1 MMQLLLISSNKN
13 DYTDL
18 EVLAKNASPEIFLY
32 HIHPSHNGEIIQL
45 LSEARH
51 NLVLMSLESE
61 DFDTQN
67 MGKELVNRFSKIPF
81 VLICNVEQKKEAIQ
95 AVELGFQD
103 YMVRE
108 KTTSTEFLKI
118 ISTSIARENLRN
130 ELEKAHARAEEAL
143 AYKDRMLARMSH
155 QIRTPLNAITGMSE
169 LLQDTE
175 LSGKQSY
182 YNQLIRE
189 SSNKLVGLINDLLDF
204 SKIEAGLIKIHEQ
217 PFNLYES
224 VHECIQTVLP
234 DAINRK
240 IDLSYHLASD
250 CPPTIL
256 GDDLR
261 IRQLILNLLENGIKF
276 TQQGYVQLKLS
287 YCNSQKSQLCISVED
302 TGKGIEKDLIP
313 TLFKPYTKLDANNAR
328 DSGVGLGLAICQ
340 NLVEMMNGSIH
351 VESEVDK
358 GSVFTIKLPLK
369 TTEED
374 LSNRQEEEARQIPK
388 GLKGLYLTA
397 NSLENKLLEDY
408 FAFWGLQ
415 LEIRYTNEET
425 PVFGDWLID
434 YDLLITNLRDSKKL
448 DLKLVDR
455 VRAKKEMPHI
465 LFKNPDRANDRLT
478 VIRKDT
484 VILLKPINIWELQT
498 AISLILHD
506 QGNQLNTAQN
516 IPTADEHLGEY
527 HPLEILVAE
536 DNAINQKIIQGI
548 LNRHSYQPKLVENGR
563 MVLESIRQ
571 RTYDIILMDI
581 QMPEMDGL
589 EATRRIRQGLPAK
602 KQPLIIA
609 LTADALQKSRKE
621 YIDAGMDDVLYK
633 PVQTRKLMELLA
645 RSKRI
650 DRSGVK
656 SG

>member
-1 MMQLLLISSNKN
+1 MMQLLLISANKN
-13 DYTDL
+13 DSIDFENL
-18 EVLAKNASPEIFLY
+18 IKNSSPKIGVQN
-32 HIHPSHNGEIIQL
+32 IHPNQNGDIIQL
-45 LSEARH
+45 LSEDKYD
-51 NLVLMSLESE
+51 LVFIALERE
-61 DFDTQN
+61 HTDNQAYL
-67 MGKELVNRFSKIPF
+67 KQLVERFSNIPF
-81 VLICNVEQKKEAIQ
+81 VLICNEDEKSEAIQ
-95 AVELGFQD
+95 AVELGLQD
-103 YMVRE
+103 YVIR
-108 KTTSTEFLKI
+108 KRTTSDELLKI

-130 ELEKAHARAEEAL
+130 ELEKAQSRAEEAL

-204 SKIEAGLIKIHEQ
+204 SKIEAGLIKIHEH
-217 PFNLYES
+217 PFNLHES

-250 CPPTIL
+250 CPQTIL

-261 IRQLILNLLENGIKF
+261 IRQLILNLLENAIKF
-276 TQQGYVQLKLS
+276 TQQGHVLLKLR
-287 YCNSQKSQLCISVED
+287 YCNEKKSQLCISVED
-302 TGKGIEKDLIP
+302 TGKGIEKELIP
-313 TLFKPYTKLDANNAR
+313 TLFKPYTKLDVNNAK
-328 DSGVGLGLAICQ
+328 DSGVGLGLAICK

-351 VESEVDK
+351 VDSEVGK
-358 GSVFTIKLPLK
+358 GSVFTIELPIQ
-369 TTEED
+369 TSDDD
-374 LSNRQEEEARQIPK
+374 LSNRMEEVRQIPE
-388 GLKGLYLTA
+388 GLKVLYFTSD
-397 NSLENKLLEDY
+397 SLENELLEDY
-408 FAFWGLQ
+408 FSSWGLQ
-415 LEIRYTNEET
+415 LEIRFTTEES
-425 PVFGDWLID
+425 PVFGDWLND
-434 YDLLITNLRDSKKL
+434 YDVLITNLRDNKKL

-455 VRAKKEMPHI
+455 VRAQKKMPHI
-465 LFKNPDRANDRLT
+465 LFKNPDKANDRLT

-484 VILLKPINIWELQT
+484 VILLKPINIWELQST
-498 AISLILHD
+498 ISLTLQG

-548 LNRHSYQPKLVENGR
+548 LNRHSYQPKMVENGR
-563 MVLESIRQ
+563 LVLDSMRQ

-581 QMPEMDGL
+581 QMPEMDGM
-589 EATRRIRQGLPAK
+589 EATRRIRQELPK
-602 KQPLIIA
+602 HKQPLIIA

-621 YIDAGMDDVLYK
+621 YMDAGMDDVLYK

-650 DRSGVK
+650 DRS
-656 SG
+656 

>member
-1 MMQLLLISSNKN
+1 MLQLLLISSSKN
-13 DYTDL
+13 DYVDFEEL
-18 EVLAKNASPEIFLY
+18 VKEASPKTAIQY
-32 HIHPSHNGEIIQL
+32 TNPSHNGEIIQL

-51 NLVLMSLESE
+51 ELVLMALES
-61 DFDTQN
+61 DDSDNQN
-67 MGKELVNRFSKIPF
+67 MRKELVKRFSKIPF
-81 VLICNVEQKKEAIQ
+81 ILICNVEQKKEAIE

-103 YMVRE
+103 YLIRG
-108 KTTSTEFLKI
+108 KTTGAEMLKI

-130 ELEKAHARAEEAL
+130 ELEKAHAQAEEAL

-204 SKIEAGLIKIHEQ
+204 SKIEAGLIKIHEH
-217 PFNLYES
+217 PFSIYEN

-240 IDLSYHLASD
+240 IDLNYHVASN
-250 CPPTIL
+250 CPTTIL

-276 TQQGYVQLKLS
+276 TQHGYVQLKVS
-287 YCNSQKSQLCISVED
+287 YCNSHKSQLCISVED
-302 TGKGIEKDLIP
+302 TGKGIEKELIP
-313 TLFKPYTKLDANNAR
+313 TLFKPYTKLDVNNTK

-351 VESEVDK
+351 VDSEVGK

-374 LSNRQEEEARQIPK
+374 LSNRQEEEVRQIPK
-388 GLKGLYLTA
+388 GLKVLYLTA
-397 NSLENKLLEDY
+397 NSLENELLKDY

-415 LEIRYTNEET
+415 LEIRFTNEES
-425 PVFGDWLID
+425 PVFGDWLND
-434 YDLLITNLRDSKKL
+434 FDVLITNLRDNKKL

-455 VRAKKEMPHI
+455 VRAKKKMPHI
-465 LFKNPDRANDRLT
+465 LFKNPDKANDRLT

-484 VILLKPINIWELQT
+484 VILLKPVNIWELQT
-498 AISLILHD
+498 TISLILQD

-563 MVLESIRQ
+563 MALESMRQ

-589 EATRRIRQGLPAK
+589 EATRRIRQELPAK

-621 YIDAGMDDVLYK
+621 YMDAGMDDVLYK

-650 DRSGVK
+650 ERS
-656 SG
+656 

>member
-1 MMQLLLISSNKN
+1 MQLLLISPKKN
-13 DYTDL
+13 DYFDL
-18 EVLAKNASPEIFLY
+18 EGLVKDASPKTA
-32 HIHPSHNGEIIQL
+32 IHFMDPNKNGEIIQL

-51 NLVLMSLESE
+51 DLVLMALESGDAE
-61 DFDTQN
+61 ATN
-67 MGKELVNRFSKIPF
+67 MRKELLERFSKIPF
-81 VLICNVEQKKEAIQ
+81 VLICNPEQKEEAID
-95 AVELGFQD
+95 AVEYGFQD
-103 YMVRE
+103 YIIRK
-108 KTTSTEFLKI
+108 KTSGAELFKI
-118 ISTSIARENLRN
+118 INTSIARENLRN
-130 ELEKAHARAEEAL
+130 ELEKARAQAEEAL

-169 LLQDTE
+169 LLQDTD

-204 SKIEAGLIKIHEQ
+204 SKIEAGLIKIHEH
-217 PFNLYES
+217 PFNLHES

-240 IDLSYHLASD
+240 IDLSYHVASN
-250 CPPTIL
+250 CPPTIM

-276 TQQGYVQLKLS
+276 TQQGYVQLKVN
-287 YCNSQKSQLCISVED
+287 YCDSHNAQLCISVED
-302 TGKGIEKDLIP
+302 TGKGIEKELIP
-313 TLFKPYTKLDANNAR
+313 TLFKPYTKLDVNNSKN
-328 DSGVGLGLAICQ
+328 SGVGLGLAICQ
-340 NLVEMMNGSIH
+340 NLVDMMDGSIH
-351 VESEVDK
+351 VDSEVGK
-358 GSVFTIKLPLK
+358 GSSFTIKLPVK
-369 TTEED
+369 TSVDD
-374 LSNRQEEEARQIPK
+374 LSNRMEEEIGQIPS
-388 GLKGLYLTA
+388 GLKVLYFTSD
-397 NSLENKLLEDY
+397 SLENELLADY
-408 FAFWGLQ
+408 FAAWGLQ
-415 LEIRYTNEET
+415 LEIRLTTEET
-425 PVFGDWLID
+425 PVFGDWLND
-434 YDLLITNLRDSKKL
+434 YDVLITNLRDNKKL

-455 VRAKKEMPHI
+455 VRAQKKMPHI
-465 LFKNPDRANDRLT
+465 LFKNPDKANDRLT

-484 VILLKPINIWELQT
+484 VILLKPINIWELQST
-498 AISLILHD
+498 ISLTLQG

-548 LNRHSYQPKLVENGR
+548 LNRHSYQPKMVENGKLT
-563 MVLESIRQ
+563 LESIRQ

-581 QMPEMDGL
+581 QMPEMDGM
-589 EATRRIRQGLPAK
+589 EATRRIRQELPAS

-621 YIDAGMDDVLYK
+621 YMEAGMDDVLYK

-645 RSKRI
+645 KSKRI
-650 DRSGVK
+650 ERNQ
-656 SG
+656 